1 MKMILKRKN
10 LYIHVNNFYFF
21 KDLFLDNLKSL
32 SKKYSIFIITSQ
44 DNNKKKQLKIL
55 KKLKNEKIIKNF
67 HILIYRS
74 KLTDISNLEIKKNK
88 NFIIFLRK

>member
-1 MKMILKRKN
+1 M
-10 LYIHVNNFYFF
+10 
-21 KDLFLDNLKSL
+21 FLDNLKSL

-88 NFIIFLRK
+88 NFGDILLTEVPKNLADTLKILYLYKT